1 MDRKGVGM
9 TDAQL
14 ELLLDGLLAEL
25 ETAIEA
31 VRGLMPE
38 DAEVTTSEQ
47 WRLKPEYLKKM
58 VFFPDESM
66 KEFYTV
72 KGDYIALEPLT
83 GLLEAWRQRIRIL
96 APPGEE

>member
-38 DAEVTTSEQ
+38 DAEVTTSQQ
-47 WRLKPEYLKKM
+47 WRLKPK
-58 VFFPDESM
+58 
-66 KEFYTV
+66 
-72 KGDYIALEPLT
+72 
-83 GLLEAWRQRIRIL
+83 
-96 APPGEE
+96 